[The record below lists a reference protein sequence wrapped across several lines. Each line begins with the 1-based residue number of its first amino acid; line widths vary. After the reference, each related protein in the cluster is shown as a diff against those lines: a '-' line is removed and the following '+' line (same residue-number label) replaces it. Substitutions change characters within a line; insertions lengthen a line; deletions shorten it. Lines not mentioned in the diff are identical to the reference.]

1 MTPIRTGLV
10 ALLVPAV
17 AFAQATPPGS
27 PRAAPSAPPAP
38 AYRGFAPG
46 ASYRDFV
53 ERARALTQG
62 DTLRCNTSRNTAQ
75 LMECGV
81 VIRDPAD
88 SADFYLSAYVLESSV
103 AMVAFYDSAGFGDA
117 RPGEG
122 DRLVDR
128 TKRSLAG
135 VFGQPRPIGRSG
147 LEWRYGRQVVRFN
160 WRGRGAARWISITL
174 TDNDVMDRIGQ
185 YVPKTAARRKP

>member
-1 MTPIRTGLV
+1 
-10 ALLVPAV
+10 
-17 AFAQATPPGS
+17 
-27 PRAAPSAPPAP
+27 
-38 AYRGFAPG
+38 
-46 ASYRDFV
+46 
-53 ERARALTQG
+53 
-62 DTLRCNTSRNTAQ
+62 
-75 LMECGV
+75 
-81 VIRDPAD
+81 
-88 SADFYLSAYVLESSV
+88 
-103 AMVAFYDSAGFGDA
+103 MVAFYDSAGFGDA
-117 RPGEG
+117 RAGEG